1 MKLNK
6 NNGITLVV
14 LIITVIIM
22 LIISGI
28 TITAGI
34 DYIDKSIQKKE
45 QTEIMIIEQAV
56 KERYVKYLTTKDED
70 ILIGCDEEKIALNDY
85 TATLTP
91 QLLEQLNIKGA
102 KKTYKV
108 DYKAGKVIFVR
119 P

>member
-1 MKLNK
+1 MKLNN

-14 LIITVIIM
+14 LIITVIVM

-28 TITAGI
+28 TVTGGI
-34 DYIDKSIQKKE
+34 SYIQKAIQRKE
-45 QTEIMIIEQAV
+45 QTEIMIVEQAV

-70 ILIGCDEEKIALNDY
+70 VLIGCDEEKISLNNF

-91 QLLEQLNIKGA
+91 ELLEQLNIKGA

-108 DYKAGKVIFVR
+108 DYKEGKVIETL
-119 P
+119 